1 MTLGRVIYQHEIE
14 SFLGGCRFPP
24 HLDQLLWVGVHAR
37 VGALGHQFLACLL
50 TYPPEMH
57 LVAELKTTNSGYG
70 PSVSLVPVI
79 QRSGLSVRGVCDRV
93 HRRPDFAQG
102 AGKGLPTGL
111 RDLVL
116 EVRVLGPVDY
126 R

>member
-24 HLDQLLWVGVHAR
+24 HLAQLLGGVHAR
-37 VGALGHQFLACLL
+37 VGSRGHQFLACLL
-50 TYPPEMH
+50 TYPPQMH
-57 LVAELKTTNSGYG
+57 PVAELKTTNSGYG
-70 PSVSLVPVI
+70 PSVSLVPVV
-79 QRSGLSVRGVCDRV
+79 QGSGFGVCGV
-93 HRRPDFAQG
+93 SHCMHRCPDFAQG
-102 AGKGLPTGL
+102 TGKGLAAGL

-116 EVRVLGPVDY
+116 EVRVLGLVNH

>member
-70 PSVSLVPVI
+70 PSVALVPVV
-79 QRSGLSVRGVCDRV
+79 QGSVFGVCGV
-93 HRRPDFAQG
+93 SHCMHRCPDFAQG
-102 AGKGLPTGL
+102 AGKGLATGL